1 MTNEKVLKL
10 IKVTCLYLK
19 HINFRKILDFIGYK
33 WKNNKIR
40 RRE

>member
-10 IKVTCLYLK
+10 IKVTCLYFK

-40 RRE
+40 R